1 MSYYEGARAP
11 VERRPPRS
19 PAHQPGSS
27 FRLLP
32 QVIKYM
38 TNQDLREE
46 AQHDVQSQG
55 LSIQGPFTLC
65 FLAFFSSLNIESQGQ
80 LFKNKLIND
89 RDIMIRVKVCQ

>member
-1 MSYYEGARAP
+1 MKVQGHLWRGDLP
-11 VERRPPRS
+11 D
-19 PAHQPGSS
+19 
-27 FRLLP
+27 RLR
-32 QVIKYM
+32 